1 MHRSKKSPLPRREG
15 QGEGFPTAA
24 CSLRAKALSCQRS
37 AVSSQPDAIVAAS
50 TQRKVKTLSD
60 QPLAQTLPARERS
73 KTTASSVVRAFI
85 VAATLLATVGCA
97 DHPPLERPSYD
108 LAKALYAVCNRQ
120 STEHLAKFDEV
131 LTEAIAAGKVGP
143 QEEAALRQI
152 AQEAAAGEWYDAQE
166 MARELIA
173 GQNS

>member
-1 MHRSKKSPLPRREG
+1 MHRSNPSSPPPL
-15 QGEGFPTAA
+15 AA
-24 CSLRAKALSCQRS
+24 TRQRSAKALL
-37 AVSSQPDAIVAAS
+37 AIALVM
-50 TQRKVKTLSD
+50 TL
-60 QPLAQTLPARERS
+60 A
-73 KTTASSVVRAFI
+73 
-85 VAATLLATVGCA
+85 GCA

-131 LTEAIAAGKVGP
+131 LAEAIAAGEVGP

-173 GQNS
+173 SQNS

>member
-1 MHRSKKSPLPRREG
+1 
-15 QGEGFPTAA
+15 
-24 CSLRAKALSCQRS
+24 
-37 AVSSQPDAIVAAS
+37 
-50 TQRKVKTLSD
+50 
-60 QPLAQTLPARERS
+60 
-73 KTTASSVVRAFI
+73 VRAFI

-97 DHPPLERPSYD
+97 DY
-108 LAKALYAVCNRQ
+108 RQ
-120 STEHLAKFDEV
+120 SIEHLAKFDEV

-173 GQNS
+173 SQNS